1 MTIFEF
7 RKNIREKMESEGRTE
22 MTLDEAAKSLLV
34 MRDELYKN
42 KFVANPVQVS
52 HLLDV
57 AWLLSSPNARIQWE
71 VNANKKVDDMVSK
84 YATELGRKGGTVK
97 SDRKAKSS
105 AENGLKGG
113 RPKKEKIE
121 KVGE

>member
-7 RKNIREKMESEGRTE
+7 RKNLREKMESESRSE

-34 MRDELYKN
+34 MRDELYDN

-57 AWLLSSPNARIQWE
+57 AWLLSSPKARIQWE
-71 VNANKKVDDMVSK
+71 LNANKKVDAMVSE
-84 YATELGRKGGTVK
+84 YAAELGRKGGTAK
-97 SDRKAKSS
+97 SEIKAKSS
-105 AENGLKGG
+105 AENGRKGG
-113 RPKKEKIE
+113 RPKKEKSEQTKI
-121 KVGE
+121 

>member
-7 RKNIREKMESEGRTE
+7 RKNLREKMESESRSE

-34 MRDELYKN
+34 MRDELYEN

-57 AWLLSSPNARIQWE
+57 AWLLLSPKARIQWE
-71 VNANKKVDDMVSK
+71 VNANKKVDVMVSE
-84 YATELGRKGGTVK
+84 YAAELGRKGGTRK
-97 SDRKAKSS
+97 SEIKAKSS
-105 AENGLKGG
+105 AANGLKGG
-113 RPKKEKIE
+113 RPKKEKE
-121 KVGE
+121 G